1 MVDLSECIT
10 KKMHPKEEKKLELQ
24 AKHESFDVHINVPTV
39 DLKICR
45 RKQIQ
50 IRMYCTYIGKGI

>member
-10 KKMHPKEEKKLELQ
+10 KKMHPKEEKKLELK

-50 IRMYCTYIGKGI
+50 IRMYCI

>member
-10 KKMHPKEEKKLELQ
+10 KKMHPKEEKKLE
-24 AKHESFDVHINVPTV
+24 SFDVHINVPTV
-39 DLKICR
+39 DLKICQ

-50 IRMYCTYIGKGI
+50 IRMYCIYIGKGI